1 MLTLTGDVQAE
12 AHAAEVL
19 ALETELAKVHW
30 TRVQLRDLIKAHN
43 KVDVSNVDELTP
55 GYDWNRYLQT
65 LGIKGKTDY
74 VIVSQPS

>member
-43 KVDVSNVDELTP
+43 KIDLSNVDELTP
-55 GYDWNRYLQT
+55 G
-65 LGIKGKTDY
+65 
-74 VIVSQPS
+74 